1 MKKITLLLS
10 VLFISVAI
18 YAQQNNMI
26 DVVYLK
32 NGSILRGI
40 IIEQVPNES
49 IKLQTSDGNIFVYQT
64 DEILKITKDTNVKQS
79 RKQLVFGDNDIQQRK
94 GYIGLSIGPSFG
106 VGDVSELPVGIMLN
120 LVDFGYL
127 FTDNIGIAAKWYGT
141 AHTESGISAGVGGLL
156 AGLLFSTPISEKI
169 NFEGKALVGPGVQVL
184 SYDGDSETSDVYF
197 GYDLGIS
204 FRFNTSKKVSL
215 LLNAD
220 YIGVYDY
227 NSVNLTF
234 GVAYRLK

>member
-1 MKKITLLLS
+1 
-10 VLFISVAI
+10 
-18 YAQQNNMI
+18 
-26 DVVYLK
+26 
-32 NGSILRGI
+32 
-40 IIEQVPNES
+40 
-49 IKLQTSDGNIFVYQT
+49 
-64 DEILKITKDTNVKQS
+64 
-79 RKQLVFGDNDIQQRK
+79 
-94 GYIGLSIGPSFG
+94 
-106 VGDVSELPVGIMLN
+106 MLN